1 MKRVI
6 AIRHVPFEDLGV
18 FESELR
24 SLGFAVEYVEATSG
38 DFAGLQQS
46 PPDLLVVL
54 GGPIGAFDEQLYP
67 FLVAELQAIQDRI
80 NRKLPILGICLGAQ
94 LIARAF
100 GEKVYPMGH
109 KEIGYFPLEL
119 TEEGRDSVL
128 GVLSNVPV
136 LHWHG
141 DQFDIPPGAR
151 ALAASSLCPNQA
163 FSFGDNV
170 LALQFHVEASPQHIE
185 SWLVGHTAELAGA
198 GIDPRKLRREAQ
210 EFGPTLTQAAF
221 QVLHQWLKQTALLP

>member
-1 MKRVI
+1 MKTVI

-18 FESELR
+18 FETELR
-24 SLGFAVEYVEATSG
+24 TLGFAVEYVEATSG
-38 DFAGLQQS
+38 DFAALHQA

-67 FLVAELQAIQDRI
+67 FLTAELQAIQDRI

-94 LIARAF
+94 LIARAL
-100 GEKVYPMGH
+100 GAKVYPMGH

-119 TEEGRDSVL
+119 TQEGRDSVL
-128 GVLSNVPV
+128 GLLSNVPV

-141 DQFDIPPGAR
+141 DQFDIPSGAL

-163 FSFGDNV
+163 FSFGDAV

-198 GIDPRKLRREAQ
+198 GIDPRKLRRDAQ
-210 EFGPTLTQAAF
+210 EFGGELARAALE
-221 QVLHQWLKQTALLP
+221 VLSLWLKKNKLI